1 MKKAFLVFMLMMG
14 IYKLKAQTS
23 FPLNPKDTTAGS
35 KMYQKFFSGQGD
47 TLAKKLNP
55 FFKPQ
60 KLNGVLNYYAFNK
73 QPIDHMPIARLHNTS
88 KTPIIKLY
96 NDSKMPVIV
105 PSTNQLIVV
114 PGPNNGL
121 AKP

>member
-14 IYKLKAQTS
+14 VYQLKAQTL

-35 KMYQKFFSGQGD
+35 KMYQKFFAKPGD
-47 TLAKKLNP
+47 TLAGKLSP
-55 FFKPQ
+55 FT
-60 KLNGVLNYYAFNK
+60 KLQGLNNLSNYYALNK

-88 KTPIIKLY
+88 KMPIIKLY

-105 PSTNQLIVV
+105 PSTNQVIIV
-114 PGPNNGL
+114 PGPINPS
-121 AKP
+121 KP